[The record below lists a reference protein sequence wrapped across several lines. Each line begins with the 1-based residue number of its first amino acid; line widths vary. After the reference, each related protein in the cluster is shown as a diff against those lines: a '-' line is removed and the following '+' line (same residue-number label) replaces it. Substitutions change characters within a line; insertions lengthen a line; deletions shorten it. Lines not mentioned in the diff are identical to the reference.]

1 MLFLIEKWQL
11 QCRKKLFISSKT
23 LLRENS
29 LLIIRELKMIM
40 KRRPNKSKSS
50 LKKEKMKKKEQSFFK
65 CRKLK
70 KLRV

>member
-1 MLFLIEKWQL
+1 MLFLIGKWQL

-29 LLIIRELKMIM
+29 LLIIRESKMIM
-40 KRRPNKSKSS
+40 KRRPNKSKSN

-65 CRKLK
+65 CRKPK
-70 KLRV
+70 KLKV